1 MKRIFSINLS
11 NYGSTGSIAYGIK
24 LVAEKEGYTVCCA
37 YPGNAKNKRVNNDDY
52 IICSDFFRGIN
63 HRLAVYSGLQ
73 GCFAPIATCRLLK
86 KIEEFQ
92 PNIIHLHNL
101 HGDFINFRILF
112 RYIKKRNIPVVW
124 TLHDCWAFTAR
135 CPHFTMIGCDRWK
148 TGCFQCPYPAWA
160 YPEGLLDQS
169 KRNWRL
175 KRRCF
180 ADVQNMTIVTP
191 SKWLENLAKKSFLK
205 KYPIEVIYN
214 GIDLSVFRPVE
225 SSFKKSNGITARFIL
240 LGVSFGWSDRKGLDV
255 FIELARR
262 LDPKKYQI
270 VLVGTDKN
278 TRWQLPESII
288 SIPRTQSQTELA
300 EIYTAADLFVNP
312 TREETLGL
320 VNIEALA
327 CGVPAVTFR
336 TGGSPECIDNSCGSV
351 VECDDV
357 DALECE
363 IVRICEDRPY
373 SREDCLKQAKKF
385 DMMTCFQEYLQLYE
399 RVGE

>member
-1 MKRIFSINLS
+1 
-11 NYGSTGSIAYGIK
+11 
-24 LVAEKEGYTVCCA
+24 
-37 YPGNAKNKRVNNDDY
+37 
-52 IICSDFFRGIN
+52 
-63 HRLAVYSGLQ
+63 
-73 GCFAPIATCRLLK
+73 
-86 KIEEFQ
+86 
-92 PNIIHLHNL
+92 
-101 HGDFINFRILF
+101 
-112 RYIKKRNIPVVW
+112 
-124 TLHDCWAFTAR
+124 
-135 CPHFTMIGCDRWK
+135 
-148 TGCFQCPYPAWA
+148 
-160 YPEGLLDQS
+160 
-169 KRNWRL
+169 
-175 KRRCF
+175 
-180 ADVQNMTIVTP
+180 MTIVTP